1 MRRRTIALVGID
13 GSGKSTLA
21 KLIASRLDT
30 GVLYAGR
37 KSLPWDWKCG
47 FERDES
53 APSSHCAT
61 ILRAVHALSLNVLS
75 PLEGLIIRRRIRRMG
90 TDRVILDRHPLDRL
104 GLLFAAEAYIRGR
117 NRSITGYAALIIEL
131 FRRILDVFAAVMSRA
146 ITFMMPRHAIIHIVA
161 EGPLAAKSKATRNDG
176 NTLSFEARE
185 EATMRAVEVFGRKVS
200 TYQFRHSFEEP
211 LSDTCSRLMALVK
224 QIDSVPDCQLENL

>member
-21 KLIASRLDT
+21 GLIALQLET
-30 GVLYAGR
+30 EVLYAGR

-47 FERDES
+47 FERNA

-90 TDRVILDRHPLDRL
+90 SDRAVLDRHPLDRL
-104 GLLFAAEAYIRGR
+104 GLLFAAEAYMRGR
-117 NRSITGYAALIIEL
+117 NRSVSGYTALIIKL
-131 FRRILDVFAAVMSRA
+131 NRRFLDVFAAIMSSA
-146 ITFMMPRHAIIHIVA
+146 ITIMMPHHAIIHIVA
-161 EGPLAAKSKATRNDG
+161 EGPLAAKSKAARNDG

-185 EATMRAVEVFGRKVS
+185 EAMMKAVEVFGRKVS
-200 TYQFRHSFEEP
+200 TYQFCHLFEEP
-211 LSDTCSRLMALVK
+211 LPDTCGRLMALVK
-224 QIDSVPDCQLENL
+224 QIDSVPDCQLEES